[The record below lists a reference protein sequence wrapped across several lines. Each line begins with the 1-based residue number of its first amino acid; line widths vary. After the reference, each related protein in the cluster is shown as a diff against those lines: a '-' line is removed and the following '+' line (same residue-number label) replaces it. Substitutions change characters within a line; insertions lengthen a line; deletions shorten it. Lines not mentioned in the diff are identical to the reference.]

1 MGKEVRQR
9 CQLSPCLFTLLLA
22 DLDEVLKERWGRTKV
37 KEKRIYS
44 LAYAND
50 VAVVAE
56 NEESKRDDKSAG
68 EVCGKRIKGKCREN
82 KNDKM

>member
-1 MGKEVRQR
+1 MRQG

-22 DLDEVLKERWGRTKV
+22 DLDKVLKERWRRIKV

-44 LAYAND
+44 LAYADD

-56 NEESKRDDKSAG
+56 DEESKRDDKGAG
-68 EVCGKRIKGKCREN
+68 KVCGKRVKGEWRKQ
-82 KNDKM
+82 K